1 MENLPGLNPPVLA
14 MVDKTLPT
22 RLITFAGSTV
32 GVECE
37 GDGAAK
43 IVDFLY
49 RDIPPA
55 ASPGPTAVT
64 FRLLSD
70 DNSDRLR
77 LYRAETLLYEGD
89 AAAEAADLL
98 LGQSCYQLAKRSQ
111 GGLLFHAGALALPG
125 KGKGWLLPGGIGAG
139 KTTLTAWLLSRGL
152 GYLTDELAFVPD
164 GAGTMQTFARP
175 LNLKRP
181 ARAALRDH
189 FDFERHA
196 DRMLSTSAGDLISP
210 EALQPTR
217 TAGAPG
223 ATCVSLIVFP
233 RYQAGSD
240 FVWRPLSK
248 AQAGLALMKCL
259 VNARNLPEH
268 GFPQIS
274 RLAKTVPAYAMTY
287 SNFDQIEAQL
297 EDLIA
302 IS

>member
-1 MENLPGLNPPVLA
+1 
-14 MVDKTLPT
+14 VDKTLPT
-22 RLITFAGSTV
+22 RLIAFAGSTV
-32 GVECE
+32 GVEYE

-43 IVDFLY
+43 IVGFLY

-55 ASPGPTAVT
+55 TGPGPAHTT

-70 DNSDRLR
+70 DRPGRLR
-77 LYRAETLLYEGD
+77 LYRAGTLLYEGD
-89 AAAEAADLL
+89 AAAKAADSLL
-98 LGQSCYQLAKRSQ
+98 SESCHQLANRSQ
-111 GGLLFHAGALALPG
+111 GGVLFHAGALALPG
-125 KGKGWLLPGGIGAG
+125 EGKGWLLPGGIGAG
-139 KTTLTAWLLSRGL
+139 KTTLTAWLLTRGL
-152 GYLTDELAFVPD
+152 DYLTDELAFVPD
-164 GAGTMQTFARP
+164 GAETMQTFARP

-196 DRMLSTSAGDLISP
+196 DRMLSTRAGDLILP
-210 EALQPTR
+210 EALQPGR
-217 TAGAPG
+217 LAGAPDDVL
-223 ATCVSLIVFP
+223 VSLIIFP

-248 AQAGLALMKCL
+248 AQTGLALMKCL

-274 RLAKTVPAYAMTY
+274 RLAKTVSAYHMTY

-302 IS
+302 ISDG

>member
-1 MENLPGLNPPVLA
+1 

-22 RLITFAGSTV
+22 RWITFAGSTV
-32 GVECE
+32 GVEYE
-37 GDGAAK
+37 GAGAAK

-55 ASPGPTAVT
+55 ASSGPTAVT

-70 DNSDRLR
+70 DGSARLS

-89 AAAEAADLL
+89 AAARVADLL
-98 LGQSCYQLAKRSQ
+98 LSQSCYQLANCSQ
-111 GGLLFHAGALALPG
+111 GGMLFHAGALGLPG
-125 KGKGWLLPGGIGAG
+125 KGQGWLLPGGIGAG
-139 KTTLTAWLLSRGL
+139 KTTLTAWLLTRGL
-152 GYLTDELAFVPD
+152 DYLTDELVFVPD
-164 GAGTMQTFARP
+164 GAETMQTFARP
-175 LNLKRP
+175 LNLKKT

-196 DRMLSTSAGDLISP
+196 DHMLSTSAGDLISP
-210 EALQPTR
+210 EALQPAR
-217 TAGAPG
+217 LAGAPG
-223 ATCVSLIVFP
+223 ATATRVSTIIFP
-233 RYQAGSD
+233 HYQAGSD

-274 RLAKTVPAYAMTY
+274 RLAKTVPAYRLTY
-287 SNFDQIEAQL
+287 ANFDQVEAQL
-297 EDLIA
+297 DSLFHADER
-302 IS
+302 S

>member
-1 MENLPGLNPPVLA
+1 M
-14 MVDKTLPT
+14 PT

-32 GVECE
+32 GVEYE

-49 RDIPPA
+49 RNIPSD
-55 ASPGPTAVT
+55 ASPGPGNIT

-70 DNSDRLR
+70 DGSGQLR
-77 LYRAETLLYEGD
+77 LCRAEALLYEGD
-89 AAAEAADLL
+89 AAAKAADLL
-98 LGQSCYQLAKRSQ
+98 LSQSCYQLANHSQ
-111 GGLLFHAGALALPG
+111 GGMLFHAGALALPG
-125 KGKGWLLPGGIGAG
+125 QGKGWLLPGGVGAG
-139 KTTLTAWLLSRGL
+139 KTTLTAWLLTRGL
-152 GYLTDELAFVPD
+152 DYLTDELAFVPD
-164 GAGTMQTFARP
+164 GAETMQTLARP

-196 DRMLSTSAGDLISP
+196 DRMLSSPAGDLISP
-210 EALQPTR
+210 EALNPTR
-217 TAGAPG
+217 LAGAPG
-223 ATCVSLIVFP
+223 AARVSTIIFP

-248 AQAGLALMKCL
+248 AQAGLALMQCL

-274 RLAKTVPAYAMTY
+274 RLAKAVPAYAMTY
-287 SNFDQIEAQL
+287 ANFDQVEAQL
-297 EDLIA
+297 NNLFDA
-302 IS
+302 GKRS

>member
-1 MENLPGLNPPVLA
+1 M
-14 MVDKTLPT
+14 PT

-32 GVECE
+32 GVEYK
-37 GDGAAK
+37 GAAAAR

-55 ASPGPTAVT
+55 ACPGPAAIT

-70 DNSDRLR
+70 DNSDHLR
-77 LYRAETLLYEGD
+77 LYCAETLLYEGD
-89 AAAEAADLL
+89 AAAQAADALL
-98 LGQSCYQLAKRSQ
+98 SQSCHQLASHSQ
-111 GGLLFHAGALALPG
+111 GGVLFHAGAVAGPDY
-125 KGKGWLLPGGIGAG
+125 GKGWLLPGGIGSG
-139 KTTLTAWLLSRGL
+139 KTTLTAWLLSKGL
-152 GYLTDELAFVPD
+152 NYLTDELAFVPD
-164 GAGTMQTFARP
+164 EAETMEIMEMETFARP

-181 ARAALRDH
+181 ARAALRGH
-189 FDFERHA
+189 FDFEQHA

-210 EALQPTR
+210 EALQPVQAAR
-217 TAGAPG
+217 LAGAPG
-223 ATCVSLIVFP
+223 AVPLSAIIFP
-233 RYQAGSD
+233 HYRADSA

-248 AQAGLALMKCL
+248 AQAGLALMQCL

-274 RLAKTVPAYAMTY
+274 RLARMVPAYAMTY
-287 SNFDQIEAQL
+287 AHFDQIEEQL

>member
-1 MENLPGLNPPVLA
+1 
-14 MVDKTLPT
+14 VDKIVPT

-32 GVECE
+32 GVEYE
-37 GDGAAK
+37 GDGAAR
-43 IVDFLY
+43 IIDFLY
-49 RDIPPA
+49 RDIPPVA
-55 ASPGPTAVT
+55 DPGLAHIT

-70 DNSDRLR
+70 EGSDRLR

-89 AAAEAADLL
+89 AAAKAADLL
-98 LGQSCYQLAKRSQ
+98 LSESCYQLANCSQ
-111 GGLLFHAGALALPG
+111 GGVLFHAGALALPG

-139 KTTLTAWLLSRGL
+139 KTTLTAWLLTRGL
-152 GYLTDELAFVPD
+152 DYLTDELAFVPD
-164 GAGTMQTFARP
+164 GSETMQTFARP
-175 LNLKRP
+175 LNLKRS

-189 FDFERHA
+189 FDLERHA
-196 DRMLSTSAGDLISP
+196 DRMLSTSAGDLIAP
-210 EALQPTR
+210 EALQPAR
-217 TAGAPG
+217 LAGAPG
-223 ATCVSLIVFP
+223 ATLVSTIIFP

-274 RLAKTVPAYAMTY
+274 RLAKTVPAYHMTY

-302 IS
+302 ISDG

>member
-1 MENLPGLNPPVLA
+1 MDE
-14 MVDKTLPT
+14 TLPT

-32 GVECE
+32 GVEYE
-37 GDGAAK
+37 GDGAAR

-49 RDIPPA
+49 RDIPVDA
-55 ASPGPTAVT
+55 GQGPVHIT

-70 DNSDRLR
+70 DGSGRLR
-77 LYRAETLLYEGD
+77 LYCAERLLYEGN

-98 LGQSCYQLAKRSQ
+98 LSQSCHQLASHSQ
-111 GGLLFHAGALALPG
+111 GGVLFHAAALARPG
-125 KGKGWLLPGGIGAG
+125 GGEGVLLPGGIGAG
-139 KTTLTAWLLSRGL
+139 KTTLTAWLLTKGL
-152 GYLTDELAFVPD
+152 GYLTDELVFVPD
-164 GAGTMQTFARP
+164 GAETMQPFARP

-196 DRMLSTSAGDLISP
+196 DHMLSTSAGDLISP

-217 TAGAPG
+217 TAGAPE
-223 ATCVSLIVFP
+223 ATRMSLIVFP

-274 RLAKTVPAYAMTY
+274 RLAKTAPAYHMTY
-287 SNFDQIEAQL
+287 ADFDPIEAQL
-297 EDLIA
+297 EDLFIF
-302 IS
+302 